1 MNLRAEYE
9 KHLAAQQALPKL
21 DAKARSFGSTTSDRR
36 RAAAARR
43 EADSKQFQK
52 KVAKAYAQETRAINS
67 IMPSELQAA
76 VLALVRREMKN
87 MLPHP
92 LRGLMDNYTN
102 YASPLI
108 ATLDSEGEAY
118 WGPGQENVAFEYRS
132 FFRVV
137 VNVTGTGFIVC
148 VTPGSDSPDG
158 ETYCGAV
165 KINGVRVNVPI
176 VCQTYTDGGHVVA
189 WLHSWLDSFGA
200 HADIVFGS
208 DKNTPPGNPNGGF
221 AFGSQLL
228 GEVTVVEQA
237 GAFLLNDLKQH
248 YLRGGEHTEI
258 LVGECDEYWHWIS
271 PPPSGT

>member
-9 KHLAAQQALPKL
+9 KHLAAQQALQKL

-43 EADSKQFQK
+43 EADP
-52 KVAKAYAQETRAINS
+52 S

-92 LRGLMDNYTN
+92 LRGLTDNYTN

-118 WGPGQENVAFEYRS
+118 WGPGQKENVAFEYRS

>member
-43 EADSKQFQK
+43 EADPKQFQK
-52 KVAKAYAQETRAINS
+52 KVAEAYAQETRAINS

-92 LRGLMDNYTN
+92 LRGLTDNYTN

-118 WGPGQENVAFEYRS
+118 WGPGDGGDSAAEYASYFKVIDASDGDGCKIGVTSGGAVAA
-132 FFRVV
+132 
-137 VNVTGTGFIVC
+137 GI
-148 VTPGSDSPDG
+148 
-158 ETYCGAV
+158 CGVV
-165 KINGVRVNVPI
+165 KINNEQAAVEAVTEALSGAG
-176 VCQTYTDGGHVVA
+176 TYYV
-189 WLHSWLDSFGA
+189 WIHSWIDAVDGA
-200 HADIVFGS
+200 QAEIIVGAAD
-208 DKNTPPGNPNGGF
+208 DDDPPDNPNGGIAF
-221 AFGSQLL
+221 ANQLA
-228 GEVTVVEQA
+228 GRVTVA
-237 GAFLLNDLKQH
+237 KDDNDKLSISQITQD
-248 YLRGGEHTEI
+248 YLRGGEHFE
-258 LVGECDEYWHWIS
+258 LLFGDCAGEHL
-271 PPPSGT
+271 